1 MITESQWSSL
11 TLQISSIT
19 MSESSKPSSKPSVEL
34 PQATW
39 SHLQRYPALSKF
51 IKYAESLPPV
61 ERLISFNLVVLGS
74 VNQWVS
80 ESSSSPRLVKQLV
93 AVGKDG
99 AFKLDELVNLLVFKE
114 GVDGLLYDWKS
125 HSNTPGIWLL
135 WFFVDYVANI
145 SNTLLREFLVKPLH
159 LQGSAASK
167 EIGSAS
173 GEDNKVSD
181 SSSLPHVAEL
191 SSTTR
196 NASHEI
202 QSKVKSNYI
211 DPTRDL
217 AKEKYDAIVKP
228 TTDKLQSVYI
238 DPTKSKLNETYQ
250 RFTTVYENNLSKSE
264 SVPKAIVSTGLDLGN
279 ATIEKLKAAREDQAN
294 STSKPAVIPTN

>member
-1 MITESQWSSL
+1 M
-11 TLQISSIT
+11 
-19 MSESSKPSSKPSVEL
+19 
-34 PQATW
+34 
-39 SHLQRYPALSKF
+39 
-51 IKYAESLPPV
+51 

-80 ESSSSPRLVKQLV
+80 ESSNSPRLVKQLV
-93 AVGKDG
+93 AAGKDG
-99 AFKLDELVNLLVFKE
+99 VFKLDELVNLLVFKE

-125 HSNTPGIWLL
+125 HSGTPGIWLV
-135 WFFVDYVANI
+135 WFFVDYIANI
-145 SNTLLREFLVKPLH
+145 SNTLLREFLIKPLH
-159 LQGSAASK
+159 LQGSAPAK
-167 EIGSAS
+167 EIGST
-173 GEDNKVSD
+173 GDDNKVSD

-196 NASHEI
+196 NASQEI

-238 DPTKSKLNETYQ
+238 DPTKTKLNETYQ

-294 STSKPAVIPTN
+294 SKPAVIPTN